1 MMRGGG
7 LACALLIA
15 CGSASTDPRWQPSPN
30 KTPRAGGTLH
40 LAMEFDVNSLDPLVA
55 ADEVMLY
62 FTHALFDTLV
72 TYEPSTPDDPRAG
85 LAFRPGLAT
94 AWTISDDGLLY
105 TFTLRPA
112 LAYSDGTPVAAADFV
127 WMLDRQLQKPGSAIG
142 AMLLDI
148 AGAPEV
154 VAGTASHARGLVAP
168 APDTLEIHLARP
180 NAALLGILAM
190 PAATPQPHG
199 REPDRRAPLGTG
211 PYTLESWDE
220 GERVVLRK
228 NPRHWDAAHVYLDKL
243 DFLENVPR
251 DLQFLKFQ
259 RGEIDT
265 AEHLEAPD
273 ALWLAV
279 QPAWAPYVRTGQTL
293 QSYGSRMNVTV
304 KPFDDVRVRQALN
317 YALDKSHSVRLLQDA
332 AVAAHGILPPSL
344 AGFNA
349 HLTPYPHDPARAR
362 ALLAAAGYP
371 DGFDIDYVVMANDEA
386 LRLAASLQADL
397 AEVGVHVHVRSEA
410 FATFLPELMSRTGP
424 PFAKATFG
432 FDFPDAADAFDL
444 QFGTAGIADE
454 GTSNLSF
461 YSNPT
466 LDALLAVARAERDPA
481 TRALLYQQAELIVYV
496 DAVWLWDYHQ
506 KAVEVVQPYVADYQP
521 HPVWIRDYA
530 HTWLD
535 LGPDG
540 EPVPRAAP

>member
-1 MMRGGG
+1 MTRATSV
-7 LACALLIA
+7 LCALLTA
-15 CGSASTDPRWQPSPN
+15 CGSAGTDPRWRPTGER
-30 KTPRAGGTLH
+30 TPRPGGTLH
-40 LAMEFDVNSLDPLVA
+40 LAMEFSVSSLDPLVA

-72 TYEPSTPDDPRAG
+72 TYEPSNPDVPTAG

-94 AWTISDDGLLY
+94 AWTISDDGLVY
-105 TFTLRPA
+105 TFTLRPG
-112 LAYSDGTPVAAADFV
+112 LVYSDGTPVAAADFV
-127 WMLDRQLQKPGSAIG
+127 WTLDRQLQKPGSALG

-148 AGAPEV
+148 AGAREV
-154 VAGTASHARGLVAP
+154 VAGTAPHASGLVVP

-190 PAATPQPHG
+190 PAATPQPVGHD
-199 REPDRRAPLGTG
+199 PDRRAPLGTG
-211 PYTLESWDE
+211 PYMLERWDE
-220 GERVVLRK
+220 GERVVLRR
-228 NPRHWDAAHVYLDKL
+228 NPRHRDAAHVYLETL

-273 ALWLAV
+273 ALWLDA
-279 QPAWAPYVRTGQTL
+279 QPAWARYVRTGETL

-317 YALDKSHSVRLLQDA
+317 YALDKSHSVRLLQGA
-332 AVAAHGILPPSL
+332 GVEAHGILPPTL
-344 AGFNA
+344 PGFNPA
-349 HLTPYPHDPARAR
+349 LAPYPHDPAKAR

-371 DGFDIDYVVMANDEA
+371 DGFDTDYVVMANDEA

-397 AEVGVHVHVRSEA
+397 AEVGVRVHVRSEA
-410 FATFLPELMSRTGP
+410 FATFLPELMSPTGP

-454 GTSNLSF
+454 GASNLSF

-466 LDALLAVARAERDPA
+466 LDALLATARAERDPA
-481 TRALLYQQAELIVYV
+481 ARAALYRQAETIVYD

-506 KAVEVVQPYVADYQP
+506 KAVEVVQPYVANYQP
-521 HPVWIRDYA
+521 HPVWIRDYS

-535 LGPDG
+535 LGLDG
-540 EPVPRAAP
+540 EPVPRGAP